1 MSIWEAPDQ
10 EGCGGG
16 GVNMI
21 KVKPSKIRSFG
32 FGHFGALV
40 FLKKYYSRRFTRG
53 KLYFLGLNILRGL
66 SNGSQPLFQ
75 GHQQLPEN
83 LSSAHEQI

>member
-1 MSIWEAPDQ
+1 M
-10 EGCGGG
+10 GGG

-40 FLKKYYSRRFTRG
+40 LALGPRPEDFLKK
-53 KLYFLGLNILRGL
+53 NILL
-66 SNGSQPLFQ
+66 
-75 GHQQLPEN
+75 
-83 LSSAHEQI
+83 